1 MKKTL
6 IIVDPQYDFI
16 EGGKLAVEGGTAAL
30 NKVVEYILSG
40 EVGMV
45 ITTQDWHCPDHC
57 SFVHYGGEFPEHCVA
72 DTHGAEIYAPI
83 VQAITTM
90 NIFWLNYKKGQRKEA
105 FTAFNGNPTRY
116 LDHLAYNIN
125 DLSGEDQCIFSK
137 SEEVQICGLAGDICV
152 MNTAAAL
159 KEMHPV
165 ILDNLTASLDDNNFR
180 FLATELDIPIIEAV
194 W

>member
-16 EGGKLAVEGGTAAL
+16 EGGKLAVNGGTAAL
-30 NKVVEYILSG
+30 DKVVEYILSG

-57 SFVHYGGEFPEHCVA
+57 SFTHFGGEFPEHCVA
-72 DTHGAEIYAPI
+72 DTHGSEIYAPI
-83 VQAITTM
+83 IEAIMTM
-90 NIFWLNYKKGQRKEA
+90 NIFWLNYKKGQKNEA
-105 FTAFNGNPTRY
+105 FTAFNEHPRRY
-116 LDHLAYNIN
+116 LDHLAYNTTF
-125 DLSGEDQCIFSK
+125 GEELCIFNK

-152 MNTAAAL
+152 MNTAKAL
-159 KEMHPV
+159 KDMNPV

-180 FLATELDIPIIEAV
+180 FLATQFNIPIIEAA

>member
-6 IIVDPQYDFI
+6 VIVDPQYDFI

-30 NKVVEYILSG
+30 DKVAEYILSG

-45 ITTQDWHCPDHC
+45 IITQDWHCPDHC
-57 SFVHYGGEFPEHCVA
+57 SFTHFGGEFPEHCVA
-72 DTHGAEIYAPI
+72 GTHGAEIYAPI
-83 VQAITTM
+83 MKAILSKD
-90 NIFWLNYKKGQRKEA
+90 IFWINYKKGQKNEA
-105 FTAFNGNPTRY
+105 FTAFNSYPHKY
-116 LDHLAYNIN
+116 FDHISYGTTEEE
-125 DLSGEDQCIFSK
+125 SCIFDK

-165 ILDNLTASLDDNNFR
+165 ILDNLTASLDEGNFR
-180 FLATELDIPIIEAV
+180 TLATELDIPIIEAV

>member
-30 NKVVEYILSG
+30 DKVVEYILSG

-57 SFVHYGGEFPEHCVA
+57 SFTHFGGEFPEHCIA
-72 DTHGAEIYAPI
+72 GTYGAEIYAPI
-83 VQAITTM
+83 VQAILSKD
-90 NIFWLNYKKGQRKEA
+90 IFWLNYKKGQKNEA
-105 FTAFNGNPTRY
+105 FTAFHNYPHKY
-116 LDHLAYNIN
+116 FDHISYGTTDGDNT
-125 DLSGEDQCIFSK
+125 CIFNN

-159 KEMHPV
+159 KDVNPV
-165 ILDNLTASLDDNNFR
+165 ILDNLTASLDDGNFR
-180 FLATELDIPIIEAV
+180 TLATELNIPIIEAV

>member
-6 IIVDPQYDFI
+6 IIVDGQFDFI

-30 NKVVEYILSG
+30 DKVVEYILSG

-57 SFVHYGGEFPEHCVA
+57 SFTHFGGEFPEHCVA
-72 DTHGAEIYAPI
+72 GTHGAEIYTPI
-83 VQAITTM
+83 IEAILSKD
-90 NIFWLNYKKGQRKEA
+90 IFWLNYKKGQKNEA
-105 FTAFNGNPTRY
+105 FTAFRSNPHKYFDHTSYSTTDGNT
-116 LDHLAYNIN
+116 
-125 DLSGEDQCIFSK
+125 CIFNN

-152 MNTAAAL
+152 MNTAKAL
-159 KEMHPV
+159 KDMNPV

-180 FLATELDIPIIEAV
+180 FLATELNIPIIEAV

>member
-30 NKVVEYILSG
+30 DKVAEYILSG

-45 ITTQDWHCPDHC
+45 IITQDWHCPDHC
-57 SFVHYGGEFPEHCVA
+57 SFTHFGGEFPEHCIA
-72 DTHGAEIYAPI
+72 GTHGAEIYAPI
-83 VQAITTM
+83 MEAILSK
-90 NIFWLNYKKGQRKEA
+90 NIYWINYKKGQKNEA
-105 FTAFNGNPTRY
+105 FTAFNSCPRKYFNQI
-116 LDHLAYNIN
+116 AYGTTEEA
-125 DLSGEDQCIFSK
+125 SCIFDK

-152 MNTAAAL
+152 MNTANAL
-159 KEMHPV
+159 KEMNPV

-180 FLATELDIPIIEAV
+180 FLATELNIPIIEAT

>member
-16 EGGKLAVEGGTAAL
+16 EGGKLAVNGGTAAL
-30 NKVVEYILSG
+30 DKVVEYILSG

-57 SFVHYGGEFPEHCVA
+57 SFTHFGGEFPEHCVA
-72 DTHGAEIYAPI
+72 GTHGAEIYTPI
-83 VQAITTM
+83 IEAILSK
-90 NIFWLNYKKGQRKEA
+90 NIFWFNYKKGQKNEA
-105 FTAFNGNPTRY
+105 FTAFRGNSHKY
-116 LDHLAYNIN
+116 FDHTSYGTTDGNA
-125 DLSGEDQCIFSK
+125 CIFNN

-152 MNTAAAL
+152 MNTAKAL